1 MYESTTDLV
10 SIKLKFPKYLTG
22 TGDGLYLK
30 SDEILT
36 QLLLPTQ
43 TQDPPKIGVCH
54 LAWRAHGILQ

>member
-36 QLLLPTQ
+36 
-43 TQDPPKIGVCH
+43 
-54 LAWRAHGILQ
+54 